1 MGSPTPDTRFVDGG
15 LARGAGQ
22 ALAVI
27 DPQIL
32 LKSADNAFRA
42 PIIADRGAFR
52 LDGLPQDLPY
62 PQM

>member
-1 MGSPTPDTRFVDGG
+1 MGSPPPDPGFVDGVS
-15 LARGAGQ
+15 ADRAGQ
-22 ALAVI
+22 TLAVI
-27 DPQIL
+27 NPQIL

-62 PQM
+62 PLM